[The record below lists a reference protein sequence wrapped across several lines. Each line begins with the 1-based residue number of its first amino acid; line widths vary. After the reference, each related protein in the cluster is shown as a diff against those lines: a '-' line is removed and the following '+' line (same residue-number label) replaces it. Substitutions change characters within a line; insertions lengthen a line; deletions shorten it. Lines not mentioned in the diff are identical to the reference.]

1 MFEAAKSTK
10 NKKGLILP
18 ETESVAYLF
27 SFIYI
32 YYKIE
37 S

>member
-18 ETESVAYLF
+18 ETESVAYPL
-27 SFIYI
+27 SPYL
-32 YYKIE
+32 KQL
-37 S
+37 